1 MTITIKQ
8 FAQVL
13 IGNYMSWG
21 STLYDPQ
28 NVRPCRSRDK
38 AITCLIDLIRCPN
51 KMYDVWVHSTYYG
64 VAAGSDD
71 MSYDQFKIELPKSL
85 RREWEEEILYML
97 GGRI

>member
-1 MTITIKQ
+1 
-8 FAQVL
+8 
-13 IGNYMSWG
+13 
-21 STLYDPQ
+21 
-28 NVRPCRSRDK
+28 
-38 AITCLIDLIRCPN
+38 
-51 KMYDVWVHSTYYG
+51 MYDVWVHSTYYG